1 MIEELLDE
9 LAGSLLLI
17 SLDLRVGYHQ
27 IRMRPED
34 EHKTFFKTRH
44 GHFEFKVM
52 SYGVTGGGGG
62 INILGRH
69 EHCPGS
75 TTLKGHASIHR

>member
-9 LAGSLLLI
+9 LAGSLLFT

-27 IRMRPED
+27 IRMRPKD

-52 SYGVTGGGGG
+52 SYGVTGGGQQHT
-62 INILGRH
+62 RA
-69 EHCPGS
+69 
-75 TTLKGHASIHR
+75 T